1 MKPIL
6 KSFLAVIGTIA
17 AVGLLMLAAPRAA
30 HAVVAALVQVTNT
43 AQTPVVTQTIGAQAA
58 QIVQIQCGAVP
69 GPPDRP
75 SLSFDGCSAV
85 TAAGLTQQRQNGSTY
100 VVPGTTTLVVTSVD
114 LEIGIDRISPCTS
127 PAFVGLTAFIPIKD
141 GIQQVFRKFWIVP
154 AGAGTVH
161 YVYPSG
167 ILFTEGTILGGFEN
181 SLSSC
186 GVMADLHGYLT
197 TQ

>member
-1 MKPIL
+1 MKPIF

-43 AQTPVVTQTIGAQAA
+43 AASPVVSQTVGAQAA
-58 QIVQIQCGAVP
+58 QIVQIQCGDVP
-69 GPPDRP
+69 GTVTGVPI
-75 SLSFDGCSAV
+75 DGCAAV
-85 TAAGLTQQRQNGSTY
+85 TATGLTQERQNGSTY
-100 VVPGTTTLVVTSVD
+100 VVPGATTLVVTSVD
-114 LEIGIDRISPCTS
+114 IESDLRTVSPCLS
-127 PAFVGLTAFIPIKD
+127 PAFVNLYTSVPIKD
-141 GIQQVFRKFWIVP
+141 GKQTVERKFWIVP

-167 ILFTEGTILGGFEN
+167 ILFTEGTILTAFHSVDGAC
-181 SLSSC
+181 S
-186 GVMADLHGYLT
+186 VMADLHGYLT